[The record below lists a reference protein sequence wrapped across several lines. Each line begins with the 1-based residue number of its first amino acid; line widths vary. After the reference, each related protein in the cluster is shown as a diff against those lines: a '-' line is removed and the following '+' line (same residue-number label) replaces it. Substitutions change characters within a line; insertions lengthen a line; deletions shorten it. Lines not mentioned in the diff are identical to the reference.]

1 MELAP
6 PTDSI
11 GLSMSTQ
18 QYTVNQPTI
27 NTLLSWI
34 DSNEVAI
41 PEIQRPFV
49 WNKVQVRNLIDS
61 LYRGYPVGYLI
72 AWKNPDVRLRDGT
85 SSAGKRILIDGQ
97 QRITALMAAIRGR
110 EVMTKDYKPV
120 RIRIAYNLLTR
131 QFEVMNSAIAR
142 NPAWIPDIASQFASD
157 YSFMGTV
164 REYIQRNPEADENE
178 VAQSLERLKNIIY
191 NQIGLIEL
199 NHDLDIETV
208 TEIFIRVNS
217 SGTTLGQAD
226 FAMSKIAVNETYDGP
241 ALRKAIDYFCHLAVT
256 PSAFS
261 TIQNND
267 KAFADTP
274 YFQKMA
280 WLKTETDDLYDP
292 DYSDMLRVAFTS
304 EFRRGKLQDLV
315 ALLSGRNFDTRQN
328 EEQIVETTFGR
339 LSNGISHFMNETSFK
354 NLVMIIKSAGF
365 VSPALITSKNAIN
378 FAYIVYQT
386 LKNEGVPPHE
396 IEQAVRRWF
405 AMAVLTQRY
414 SGSSETVFDED
425 IRQIDVQGFR
435 EYAASIMASQ
445 LSESFWEF
453 TLPQRLDTS
462 ANSSSA
468 FRVFQAAQVKLGD
481 KGFLSRD
488 ITARDLVTIKS
499 DVHHIFP
506 ADFLKK
512 AGKDKAQYN
521 QVANFALTQS
531 EINIAISNKS
541 PNVYFAEIL
550 EQVNG
555 GRKRYGNIDRIEDLQ
570 RNLEMNCIPEDIFSM
585 SVDDYPEFLRQ
596 RRQLMAARIRRYFES
611 L

>member
-6 PTDSI
+6 HTDSI

-555 GRKRYGNIDRIEDLQ
+555 GRKRYGNIDRIEDLH

>member
-1 MELAP
+1 
-6 PTDSI
+6 
-11 GLSMSTQ
+11 MSTQ

-120 RIRIAYNLLTR
+120 RIKIAYNLISG
-131 QFEVMNSAIAR
+131 QFEVLNSAIVR
-142 NPAWIPDIASQFASD
+142 NSAWIPDISTQFSAN
-157 YSFMGTV
+157 YSFMSTV
-164 REYIQRNPEADENE
+164 REYMQHNPDADENA
-178 VAQSLERLKNIIY
+178 VAKSLERLNHIVY

-226 FAMSKIAVNETYDGP
+226 FAMSKIAVNETYNGP

-261 TIQNND
+261 TIEAND
-267 KAFADTP
+267 RAFATTP
-274 YFQKMA
+274 YFARMA
-280 WLKTETDDLYDP
+280 WLKNETDDLYDP

-304 EFRRGKLQDLV
+304 EFRRGKLEDLV
-315 ALLSGRNFDTRQN
+315 ALLSGRNFETRQN
-328 EEQIVETTFGR
+328 EEEIIEATFAR
-339 LSNGISHFMNETSFK
+339 LSEGISRFMNESSFK
-354 NLVMIIKSAGF
+354 NLVLILKSAGF
-365 VSPALITSKNAIN
+365 VHPSLITSKNAIN
-378 FAYIVYQT
+378 FAYIIYQT
-386 LKNEGVPPHE
+386 LKKQVVSPAE
-396 IEQAVRRWF
+396 IERAVRRWF
-405 AMAVLTQRY
+405 VMSVLTQRY
-414 SGSSETVFDED
+414 SGSSETIFDD
-425 IRQIDVQGFR
+425 DVRQIDSQGFQDY
-435 EYAASIMASQ
+435 ESSITASQ
-445 LSESFWEF
+445 LSDAFWEF

-481 KGFLSRD
+481 RGFLSKD
-488 ITARDLVTIKS
+488 YSTRDLVTIKS
-499 DVHHIFP
+499 DVHHLFP
-506 ADFLKK
+506 ADYLKK
-512 AGKDKAQYN
+512 HGMDKTQYN
-521 QVANFALTQS
+521 QVANFVIAQS
-531 EINIAISNKS
+531 EINIAISNKA
-541 PNVYFAEIL
+541 PEVYFSQML

-555 GRKRYGNIDRIEDLQ
+555 GQRRYGNIDTWDGLQ
-570 RNLEMNCIPEDIFSM
+570 RNLEMNCIPEGIFSM
-585 SVDDYPEFLRQ
+585 TVDDYPEFLRQ
-596 RRQLMAARIRRYFES
+596 RRQLMAARIRRYFE
-611 L
+611 LL

>member
-1 MELAP
+1 
-6 PTDSI
+6 
-11 GLSMSTQ
+11 MSTQ

-120 RIRIAYNLLTR
+120 RIKIAYNLITG
-131 QFEVMNSAIAR
+131 QFEVLNSAIVR
-142 NPAWIPDIASQFASD
+142 NSAWIPDISTQFSAD
-157 YSFMGTV
+157 YSFMSTV
-164 REYIQRNPEADENE
+164 REYMQRNPDADENA
-178 VAQSLERLKNIIY
+178 VAKSLERLNHIIY

-226 FAMSKIAVNETYDGP
+226 FAMSKIAVNETYNGP

-261 TIQNND
+261 TIEAND
-267 KAFADTP
+267 RAFATTP
-274 YFQKMA
+274 YFAKMA
-280 WLKTETDDLYDP
+280 WLKNETDDLYDP

-304 EFRRGKLQDLV
+304 EFRRGKLEDLV
-315 ALLSGRNFDTRQN
+315 ALLSGRNFETRQN
-328 EEQIVETTFGR
+328 EEEIIEATFAR
-339 LSNGISHFMNETSFK
+339 LSEGISRFMNESSFK
-354 NLVMIIKSAGF
+354 NLVLILKSAGF
-365 VSPALITSKNAIN
+365 VHPSLITSKNAIS
-378 FAYIVYQT
+378 FAYVIYQT
-386 LKNEGVPPHE
+386 LKKQGVPPAE
-396 IEQAVRRWF
+396 IERAVRRWF
-405 AMAVLTQRY
+405 VMSVLTQRY
-414 SGSSETVFDED
+414 SGSSETIFDD
-425 IRQIDVQGFR
+425 DVRQIDSQGFQDY
-435 EYAASIMASQ
+435 EFSITASQ
-445 LSESFWEF
+445 LSDAFWEF

-481 KGFLSRD
+481 RGFLSKD
-488 ITARDLVTIKS
+488 YSTRDLVTIKS

-506 ADFLKK
+506 ADYLKK
-512 AGKDKAQYN
+512 HGMDKTQYN
-521 QVANFALTQS
+521 QVANFVIAQS
-531 EINIAISNKS
+531 EINIQISNK
-541 PNVYFAEIL
+541 PPEKYFAQML

-555 GRKRYGNIDRIEDLQ
+555 GQRSYGNIDTWDDLQ
-570 RNLEMNCIPEDIFSM
+570 RNLEMNCIPEGIFSM
-585 SVDDYPEFLRQ
+585 TVDDYPDFLRI
-596 RRQLMAARIRRYFES
+596 RRQLMAARIRRYFE
-611 L
+611 LL

>member
-1 MELAP
+1 
-6 PTDSI
+6 
-11 GLSMSTQ
+11 MSTQ

-49 WNKVQVRNLIDS
+49 WNKVQVRNLVDS

-72 AWKNPDVRLRDGT
+72 AWKNPDVKLKDGT

-97 QRITALMAAIRGR
+97 QRITALMAAVRGR

-131 QFEVMNSAIAR
+131 QFEVLNSAIAR
-142 NPAWIPDIASQFASD
+142 DAAWIPDISSQFTTD
-157 YSFMGTV
+157 YSFMSTV
-164 REYIQRNPEADENE
+164 REFMLRNPDADENE
-178 VAQSLERLKNIIY
+178 VAKSLERLKNIIY

-226 FAMSKIAVNETYDGP
+226 FAMSKIAVNETYGGP
-241 ALRKAIDYFCHLAVT
+241 TLRKAIDYFCHLAVT
-256 PSAFS
+256 PSAYS
-261 TIQNND
+261 AIETND
-267 KAFADTP
+267 KAFAATP
-274 YFQKMA
+274 YFKKMA
-280 WLKTETDDLYDP
+280 WLKNETDDLYDP

-304 EFRRGKLQDLV
+304 EFRRGKLEDLV
-315 ALLSGRNFDTRQN
+315 ALLSGRNFETRQN
-328 EEQIVETTFGR
+328 EEPIIEATFAR
-339 LSNGISHFMNETSFK
+339 LSDGISLFMNESSFK
-354 NLVMIIKSAGF
+354 NLVLILKSAGF
-365 VSPALITSKNAIN
+365 VHPSLITSKNAIN
-378 FAYIVYQT
+378 FAYVVYQSLRT
-386 LKNEGVPPHE
+386 QSYSAAE
-396 IEQAVRRWF
+396 IERAVRRWF
-405 AMAVLTQRY
+405 AMSVLTQRY
-414 SGSSETVFDED
+414 SGSSETIFDED
-425 IRQIDVQGFR
+425 VRQIDAQGFR
-435 EYAASIMASQ
+435 AYEESNIASQ
-445 LSESFWEF
+445 LSEAFWEF

-488 ITARDLVTIKS
+488 YSAHDLVTVKS
-499 DVHHIFP
+499 DVHHLFP
-506 ADFLKK
+506 ADYLKK
-512 AGKDKAQYN
+512 HGLDKSQYN
-521 QVANFALTQS
+521 QVANYVIAQT
-531 EINIAISNKS
+531 EINIAISNKA
-541 PNVYFAEIL
+541 PEVYFGQML

-555 GRKRYGNIDRIEDLQ
+555 GPKRYGNIDTMDELL
-570 RNLEMNCIPEDIFSM
+570 RNLEMNCIPQDIFLM
-585 SVDDYPEFLRQ
+585 TVDDYPEFLRQ
-596 RRQLMAARIRRYFES
+596 RRQLMAARIRKYFEA